1 MTRLVQR
8 HTPMTEMLDW
18 MDSNNPWSFRG
29 FGLSP
34 YVRIEDYV
42 EDDTFVLRA
51 ELPGIDPDK
60 DVAIEI
66 HDDMLT
72 ISGERREE
80 TKDKNHRELHYGS
93 FRRTVPLPSG
103 SRPEDVTASY
113 TEGVLEVRVPVKAE
127 ESAPPARLKIT
138 HTE

>member
-18 MDSNNPWSFRG
+18 LESNNPWSFRG

-60 DVAIEI
+60 DVEIEI
-66 HDDMLT
+66 HNDMLT

-80 TKDKNHRELHYGS
+80 AKDKNHREFAYGS

-113 TEGVLEVRVPVKAE
+113 TEGVLEVRVPARAE
-127 ESAPPARLKIT
+127 EAASPARIKIT
-138 HTE
+138 HAK